1 MTGRQ
6 RILKI
11 VYPLWIAFTKLLGKN
26 TKILANAKKV
36 RPVQSIYDLTV
47 PLNNGNA
54 LPLNTYKG
62 KKLLLVNTASNCGYT
77 NQYDDLQK
85 LYKQFDNQLEII
97 AFPANDFKE
106 QEKGSDSD
114 IAQFCRVNFGVTFPL
129 AKKSVVVKSAEQNK
143 IFGWLTSKSKN
154 GWNEKAPTWNF
165 SKYLIDEQGTL
176 THYFDPSVSPLSEE
190 VVQAVKKK
198 G

>member
-11 VYPLWIAFTKLLGKN
+11 VYPLWIAFTKLSGKN
-26 TKILANAKKV
+26 TQILANTRNV
-36 RPVQSIYDLTV
+36 RPVQPIYDLSV
-47 PLNNGNA
+47 PLNNGKV

-85 LYKQFDNQLEII
+85 LCQQFNDQLEII

-106 QEKGSDSD
+106 QENGSDSD

-129 AKKSVVVKSAEQNK
+129 AKKSVVVKSVGQNN

-154 GWNEKAPTWNF
+154 GWNEKAPSWNF

-176 THYFDPSVSPLSEE
+176 THYFDPSVSPLSDE
-190 VVQAVKKK
+190 VVKAVKK
-198 G
+198 